1 MTMGRPSEVIFGII
15 LFSVGISSVIGAAY
29 TSSSF
34 LKTFHSIIDKY
45 QNMVIVVVTVFSTI
59 VYVFTVQLVMLLI
72 IAGSLK
78 GLILPLTLGTILI
91 GANRKD
97 IVGSDYKHPL

>member
-1 MTMGRPSEVIFGII
+1 
-15 LFSVGISSVIGAAY
+15 
-29 TSSSF
+29 
-34 LKTFHSIIDKY
+34 
-45 QNMVIVVVTVFSTI
+45 
-59 VYVFTVQLVMLLI
+59 MLLI

-91 GANRKD
+91 GANRKV